1 MTSAWVL
8 CLPCVK
14 MKADVLFTLC
24 LGLLPSIVWVPETYT
39 RLKDTLVKHIS
50 LPPPFSFLF
59 FFTAWYCLE
68 IYLRPPYY
76 GVHKGAAD
84 PKTTAKKLCLQQLRP
99 PSGAQT
105 QHSHC
110 RQLLLEATSKT
121 DSVSLSTAFKNTV
134 NFKSATDA
142 CLQPQDYIC

>member
-1 MTSAWVL
+1 MSSVSPMCEDEGR
-8 CLPCVK
+8 CLIYT
-14 MKADVLFTLC
+14 MSRTAAIHC
-24 LGLLPSIVWVPETYT
+24 LSSWDIYQTKG
-39 RLKDTLVKHIS
+39 HIS
-50 LPPPFSFLF
+50 QTHFPPSPLFFSF